1 MNNMRPFE
9 SVFESIPE
17 YTRYPSVEEL
27 HEHSYD
33 LQKRYADM
41 VTVET
46 IGTSQHG
53 RSIILDKINDHNDP
67 RQPKALYVGSVH
79 ANEVVGGLTIQH
91 TEEELCARPELLRE
105 LGDCALWAIKTADPD
120 GYENQRWLSDEF
132 TPFSYMT
139 GLMRQ
144 AGPEQVTWGFQNL
157 HKGRDAVIPEVLTL
171 ANVLSAYKPD
181 FYYPLHNASF
191 GTGYFY
197 TTKNYPDLSR
207 NLHNELQQIGLDG
220 NDPGENPLA
229 VRLDNS
235 IYAYNLQPVNGS
247 KKSSCISY
255 AAHQN
260 PRCMTLVPEVPY
272 VTSGVASDRGPS
284 GLTVGEARA
293 FYRQLQHADISI
305 LAPIVDRYATERSDT
320 RTRAAQFTF
329 DYMKNPQNPVVAN
342 RYAGVPLS
350 KADQMHIEFKT
361 LYRPAYV
368 GQVGVTAAERGDYR
382 SQQTIHQ
389 LIEDHV
395 ARAETVGPLEVV
407 PIRNLVRLQARAG
420 VLAMQRHFQE
430 LAENS

>member
-17 YTRYPSVEEL
+17 YKYYPSVDEL

-33 LQKRYADM
+33 LQKRYPDM

-46 IGTSQHG
+46 IGTSQQG
-53 RSIILDKINDHNDP
+53 RSIIIDKINDRNDP

-91 TEEELCARPELLRE
+91 TEEELCARPELLQE

-120 GYENQRWLSDEF
+120 GYEDQRWLSGEF

-157 HKGRDAVIPEVLTL
+157 YKGRDAVIPEVLAL
-171 ANVLSAYKPD
+171 ADVIAAYKPD
-181 FYYPLHNASF
+181 FYYPLHNGSF
-191 GTGYFY
+191 GSGYFY
-197 TTKNYPDLSR
+197 ATKNYPDLSEK
-207 NLHNELQQIGLDG
+207 LHGELLHIGLSG
-220 NDPGENPLA
+220 KDPYENPGALA
-229 VRLDNS
+229 LSDSV
-235 IYAYNLQPVNGS
+235 YPYNLQPIDGTGR
-247 KKSSCISY
+247 SSCISY

-260 PRCMTLVPEVPY
+260 PHCLTIVPEMPY
-272 VTSGVASDRGPS
+272 VSSQVTSDHSPS
-284 GLTVGEARA
+284 GLTVGEARSL
-293 FYRQLQHADISI
+293 YRQLQQEDIAI
-305 LAPIVDRYATERSDT
+305 LEPIVSRYAVGESTV
-320 RTRAAQFTF
+320 RTRAAQYVYSHKEKPRNWVSA
-329 DYMKNPQNPVVAN
+329 D

-350 KADQMHIEFKT
+350 KADQMHIEFNV
-361 LYRPAYV
+361 LYRPAYI
-368 GQVGVTAAERGDYR
+368 GQIGITAAERGDLR
-382 SQQTIHQ
+382 TQQTIHR

-395 ARAETVGPLEVV
+395 ARAETVGSLEVV
-407 PIRNLVRLQARAG
+407 PIRSLVTLQARAG
-420 VLAMQRHFQE
+420 LLAMQRHFRE